1 MEDNMHFKLDDS
13 IGFWINVV
21 AGKMKNEL
29 NRSISKYNI
38 TAEQWAVLSRL
49 WEEQGVTQKD
59 LAERTGKDQPNT
71 GRILDKLEKKGLVN
85 RVPDTQ
91 DRRIVLVFLTD
102 TGWELKEKLI
112 PIATDVLIRAQRG
125 IDGKDITYL
134 KQILEKISRNI

>member
-1 MEDNMHFKLDDS
+1 MHFKLDDS
-13 IGFWINVV
+13 LGFWINVV

-85 RVPDTQ
+85 RIPDTQ

-102 TGWELKEKLI
+102 KGWELKEKLI

-125 IDGKDITYL
+125 INGKDITYL
-134 KQILEKISRNI
+134 KQILEKISQNI

>member
-1 MEDNMHFKLDDS
+1 MEENMHFKLDDS
-13 IGFWINVV
+13 LGFWINVV

-85 RVPDTQ
+85 RIPDTQ

-102 TGWELKEKLI
+102 KGWELKEKLI

-125 IDGKDITYL
+125 INGKDITYL
-134 KQILEKISRNI
+134 KQILEKISQNI

>member
-1 MEDNMHFKLDDS
+1 MHFKLDDS
-13 IGFWINVV
+13 LGFWINVV

-29 NRSISKYNI
+29 NRSISMYNI

-71 GRILDKLEKKGLVN
+71 GRILDKLERKGLVN
-85 RVPDTQ
+85 RIPDTQ

-102 TGWELKEKLI
+102 TGCELKEKLI
-112 PIATDVLIRAQRG
+112 PIVTDVLIRAQRG
-125 IDGKDITYL
+125 IDDKDITYL
-134 KQILEKISRNI
+134 KQILEKLSRNI

>member
-1 MEDNMHFKLDDS
+1 MEGNMHFKLDDS
-13 IGFWINVV
+13 LGFWINVV

-49 WEEQGVTQKD
+49 WEEQGITQKD

-85 RVPDTQ
+85 RIPDTQ
-91 DRRIVLVFLTD
+91 DRRIVLVYLTD
-102 TGWELKEKLI
+102 TGCELKEKLI

-125 IDGKDITYL
+125 IDDKDITYL
-134 KQILEKISRNI
+134 KQILEKLSRNI

>member
-1 MEDNMHFKLDDS
+1 MHFKLDDS
-13 IGFWINVV
+13 LGFWINVV

-49 WEEQGVTQKD
+49 WEEQGITQKD

-85 RVPDTQ
+85 RIPDTQ
-91 DRRIVLVFLTD
+91 DRRIVLVYLTD
-102 TGWELKEKLI
+102 TGCELKEKLI

-125 IDGKDITYL
+125 IDDKDITYL
-134 KQILEKISRNI
+134 KQILEKLSRNI

>member
-1 MEDNMHFKLDDS
+1 MHFKLDDS
-13 IGFWINVV
+13 LGFWINVV

-29 NRSISKYNI
+29 NRSISKYDI

-49 WEEQGVTQKD
+49 WEEQGITQKD

-85 RVPDTQ
+85 RIPDTQ
-91 DRRIVLVFLTD
+91 DRRIVLVYLTD
-102 TGWELKEKLI
+102 TGCELKEKLI

-125 IDGKDITYL
+125 IDDKDITYL
-134 KQILEKISRNI
+134 KQILEKLSRNI

>member
-1 MEDNMHFKLDDS
+1 MHFKLDDS